1 MVYNRSLD
9 LQGSK
14 TVLVQKQ
21 NLAKTTH
28 TYTVQYSLAASG
40 KLLPTVFICMAE
52 PGNKFGPW
60 VSQTVEKLMNEYGN
74 VIGTC
79 SKSGKMTK
87 ELFKMFLENSV
98 KPYTCNNKFLLIVD
112 SWGGQVDSTLY
123 DEAFHKKIVR

>member
-1 MVYNRSLD
+1 
-9 LQGSK
+9 
-14 TVLVQKQ
+14 
-21 NLAKTTH
+21 
-28 TYTVQYSLAASG
+28 
-40 KLLPTVFICMAE
+40 
-52 PGNKFGPW
+52 
-60 VSQTVEKLMNEYGN
+60 MNEYGN